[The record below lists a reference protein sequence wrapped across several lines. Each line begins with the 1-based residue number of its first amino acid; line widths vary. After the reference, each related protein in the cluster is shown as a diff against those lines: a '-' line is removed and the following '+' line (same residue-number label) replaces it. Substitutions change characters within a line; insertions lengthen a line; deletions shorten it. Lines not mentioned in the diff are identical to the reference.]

1 MKFIGIIISILL
13 VVSCAEVGNAPQLE
27 PESDCDAL
35 IDVVGDNRFNATVD
49 TDFSIENVS
58 IDQDCLSIS
67 IADSGCNPDNW
78 EVNLLTTS
86 AVLESLPV
94 QKSLKVE
101 VINDEACLAVFQ
113 KTKSFDLTPIQ
124 IEGESEIILNIEG
137 WDMMMVYTY

>member
-13 VVSCAEVGNAPQLE
+13 FVSCAEVGYAPQLE
-27 PESDCDAL
+27 PESDCDAF
-35 IDVVGDNRFNATVD
+35 IDVVGDNQFNATVN
-49 TDFSIENVS
+49 TGISIENVS

-94 QKSLKVE
+94 QKILKVE
-101 VINDEACLAVFQ
+101 VINNEACLAVFQ
-113 KTKSFDLTPIQ
+113 KTKTFDLTPIQ
-124 IEGESEIILNIEG
+124 IEGENDIILNIEA
-137 WDMMMVYTY
+137 WDMIIVYTY